1 MVLLGTARGP
11 WKGVQRSVVEICKV
25 LPNYSNL
32 NGLFSMNRIFLDK
45 INALEGNW
53 VLFTFTNKGIVTS
66 ILLGT
71 PSDQDRSCAG
81 KLNCKFLLAV

>member
-32 NGLFSMNRIFLDK
+32 NGLFSMNSMFLDK
-45 INALEGNW
+45 INVLE
-53 VLFTFTNKGIVTS
+53 
-66 ILLGT
+66 
-71 PSDQDRSCAG
+71 
-81 KLNCKFLLAV
+81 LNCKFLLAVRAMLVEN